1 MSSSRSTCI
10 NVSRPSTSVYN
21 KHALQRNSAYTR
33 IMIINENRTLTEN
46 SDGVNSRR
54 RLNYFLEYFSVKSFD
69 IMTRHLSYKRQKS
82 LLGNNF
88 FNLFYEWRR
97 ESAQRELLEEEKVIL
112 RIPLSLT
119 DRRVQRIIN

>member
-1 MSSSRSTCI
+1 
-10 NVSRPSTSVYN
+10 
-21 KHALQRNSAYTR
+21 
-33 IMIINENRTLTEN
+33 MIINENRTLTEN